1 MHLPLKL
8 WSNNQ
13 FLIIKYPSVYY
24 LQQRTF
30 FALSTFT
37 IDPFASKETRHGSN
51 GSNSMP
57 MHRKIQNNF
66 HTNVPLQS
74 KKRSMDEL
82 LSSPSVRRIAREHDL
97 DLNKVTATGPK
108 GRILK
113 EDVLNFI
120 KGGARKT
127 AEKEHKA
134 PVEAKTQPVT
144 SATNQP
150 SKYTDIEITQMRR
163 IIASR
168 LLESK
173 TTIPHYYVSV
183 EARIDEL
190 LRMKNQLLKIKGSKV
205 SVNDFIIYAAAKALE
220 EFPQCNLVLNKQTG
234 YHEISDSIDISF
246 AVATEK
252 GLITPI
258 IKKANTMSVE
268 NIAKKVKDLSERAR
282 ASKLKPEEFQGGT
295 FCISNLG
302 MFGISHFSAVINP
315 PQAIIVAVGG
325 SEKKPVFNPV
335 DLESNTGE
343 ERISLNNV
351 DFGTFMSLTASI
363 DRRAVDDALAAQ
375 FLNAFRRNL
384 EFIL

>member
-1 MHLPLKL
+1 
-8 WSNNQ
+8 
-13 FLIIKYPSVYY
+13 
-24 LQQRTF
+24 
-30 FALSTFT
+30 
-37 IDPFASKETRHGSN
+37 
-51 GSNSMP
+51 MP

>member
-66 HTNVPLQS
+66 HTNVLLQS
-74 KKRSMDEL
+74 KRRSMDEL

>member
-82 LSSPSVRRIAREHDL
+82 LTSPSVRRIAREHDL

>member
-66 HTNVPLQS
+66 HTNVLLQS

>member
-37 IDPFASKETRHGSN
+37 IDPFASKEIRHGSN

-66 HTNVPLQS
+66 HTNVLLQS
-74 KKRSMDEL
+74 KRRSMDEL
-82 LSSPSVRRIAREHDL
+82 LTSPSVRRIAREHDL

>member
-66 HTNVPLQS
+66 HTNVLLQS
-74 KKRSMDEL
+74 KRRSMDEL
-82 LSSPSVRRIAREHDL
+82 LTSPSVRRIAREHDL

>member
-66 HTNVPLQS
+66 HTNVLLQS
-74 KKRSMDEL
+74 KRRSMDEL
-82 LSSPSVRRIAREHDL
+82 LTSPSVRRIAREHDL

-363 DRRAVDDALAAQ
+363 DRRAVDDAFAAQ